1 MIELTGLGGST
12 FLLNSNLIEIIESI
26 PETKITLTNGKYY
39 LVAEEKEEIVKKII
53 AYNRQIF
60 CRNSRVNGSTKHYD
74 KN

>member
-12 FLLNSNLIEIIESI
+12 FLLNSSLIETIESI

-39 LVAEEKEEIVKKII
+39 LVAEEKEEIVQKII

-60 CRNSRVNGSTKHYD
+60 CRMTELMD
-74 KN
+74 